1 MSVWRREPQLL
12 FRKEGVSPMKHNVR
26 IRVSKKPVN
35 EGVVSCRKV
44 AVREK
49 LLRFLLG
56 DKAKLTVLVP
66 GDSVESLCIDEVEDG
81 GEKYA

>member
-1 MSVWRREPQLL
+1 
-12 FRKEGVSPMKHNVR
+12 MKHSVQ

-35 EGVVSCRKV
+35 EGVMSCRQIT
-44 AVREK
+44 VREK

-66 GDSVESLCIDEVEDG
+66 GDSVQTLCINEVEDG
-81 GEKYA
+81 GVKYA